1 MAYHVHLI
9 LEPTKKELKLMIVQF
24 IRLHSKLSE
33 EELLIRARE
42 RKPRFQAIPGLIQ
55 KYYVKLDEPGKYGG
69 IYIWDSQESL
79 NAYRESELAQSIPEA
94 YQVIEAPAVEL
105 MDLLFQ
111 LRD

>member
-1 MAYHVHLI
+1 
-9 LEPTKKELKLMIVQF
+9 MIVQF
-24 IRLHSKLSE
+24 IRLNTRLSE
-33 EELLIRARE
+33 EELLSKARE
-42 RKPRFQAIPGLIQ
+42 REPRFKAIPGLMQ
-55 KYYVKLDEPGKYGG
+55 KYYVKMGEPGKYGG

-79 NAYRESELAQSIPEA
+79 NSYRESELAQSIPEA